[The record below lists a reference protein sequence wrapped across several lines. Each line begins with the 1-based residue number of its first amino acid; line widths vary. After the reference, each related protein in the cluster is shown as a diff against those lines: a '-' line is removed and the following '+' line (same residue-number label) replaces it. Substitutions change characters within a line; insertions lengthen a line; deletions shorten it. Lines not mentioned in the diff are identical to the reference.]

1 MKNVV
6 MDGTGVYIPPNKVYN
21 EELAQ
26 IIHGSAEKLAE
37 SRIVTVF

>member
-21 EELAQ
+21 EELDE
-26 IIHGSAEKLAE
+26 HFEN
-37 SRIVTVF
+37 RT